1 MTYMGQ
7 MILKLNQKAL
17 KVTQMKTVCQ
27 RMTMSS
33 DVLQGGGGAPMELE
47 TKGITEAD

>member
-33 DVLQGGGGAPMELE
+33 DVLQGGGGGSHGVGN
-47 TKGITEAD
+47 KGDNRG